1 MVSTASNSEAGG
13 AMNSARRDDGIRR
26 MKSLRRHVVPSLT
39 GFLGIWILFQG
50 VDSSVRAYVLSRD
63 GIELRTVAEKDLS
76 SAVEITFLGNCGFF
90 ISAGSTHILFDAVH
104 RQADYPQYSTPEDAF
119 RKMLNKEAPFERIE
133 LMLISHDHPDHIT
146 SEMAFQVISRHPEM
160 VLVANDRALS
170 GIRQKNPG
178 EYEKALG
185 QIVSI
190 TPGPASLAT
199 ATAKGL
205 TFKVFTQMHDPHT
218 KELVSAYLLDLNG
231 IRILLHADSDLD
243 QNAADLARLG
253 LDKEG
258 IDLWFFT
265 DRPHDALEKV
275 MRTIIKPKSYVIMHN
290 PINDARK
297 YEATVKVYP
306 HAIGF
311 IGPMEKKIFIK
322 PKEDALR

>member
-1 MVSTASNSEAGG
+1 MT
-13 AMNSARRDDGIRR
+13 R
-26 MKSLRRHVVPSLT
+26 LRRHLVPGLA
-39 GFLGIWILFQG
+39 GLLGIWMFLLG
-50 VDSSVRAYVLSRD
+50 ADPSVRAYVLSRD
-63 GIELRTVAEKDLS
+63 GIELREVEEKDLA

-119 RKMLNKEAPFERIE
+119 RKMLDKGAPFERID
-133 LMLISHDHPDHIT
+133 LVLVSHDHADHIT
-146 SEMAFQVISRHPEM
+146 SEMAFQVLSRHPEA
-160 VLVANDRALS
+160 VLVANERALS
-170 GIRQKNPG
+170 GLRQKSPG
-178 EYEKALG
+178 VYEKALG
-185 QIVSI
+185 QIVSV
-190 TPGPASLAT
+190 TPEPASLAT
-199 ATAKGL
+199 ASVKGV
-205 TFKVFTQMHDPHT
+205 TFKVFTQIHDPHT

-258 IDLWFFT
+258 LDLWFFT
-265 DRPHDALEKV
+265 DRPHDALDRV

-290 PINDARK
+290 PINDGRK

-306 HAIGF
+306 RAIGF

-322 PKEDALR
+322 DKEETPR